1 MSFDKKILPAG
12 IALVALYIVY
22 SQPLSTA
29 IASVGIA
36 VLLYAATMS
45 KEVVLVFLI
54 ASLFLRQF
62 NRLFFRQPFNP
73 VGVEAFQVRDAPSIN
88 TRLES
93 VKTGLPLAPKVAA
106 VTGVLESPHILD
118 NTPLQ
123 AMDSLA
129 QEGVPGASIPASA
142 KARVLIYPPAEG
154 FVPAPIGSIDAMP
167 MANPYL
173 QEGEDPDG
181 VRTSLF
187 EKGTDGVDRNS
198 VSISDMAAV
207 GNAAPAF

>member
-1 MSFDKKILPAG
+1 MSFDTKILPAG

-29 IASVGIA
+29 VASVGIA

-62 NRLFFRQPFNP
+62 NRLFSRRSFNP

-88 TRLES
+88 TRLETA
-93 VKTGLPLAPKVAA
+93 KTGLPLAPKVAA

-123 AMDSLA
+123 AMDSLSK
-129 QEGVPGASIPASA
+129 EGVPGASIPASA

-154 FVPAPIGSIDAMP
+154 FVPAPNGSVDAMP

-181 VRTSLF
+181 VQTSLF
-187 EKGTDGVDRNS
+187 EKGTDGIDRNS